1 MSISFKTDQ
10 SGAQAQICSGTSS
23 TFNFSVATNSV
34 VTTGVFSMKRGSGST
49 GSVTAAIH
57 NQPNGGGSVVASVS
71 VPAASISQ
79 TFGDIT
85 FTFPANTQLTG
96 GTSYSLVLSSATGCG
111 GSSAYGF
118 KPGSFQVFDDTTNA
132 VINVGYGVGVLA
144 AAEAA
149 MTVTPTVHYRP
160 AAALEAQATL
170 AADPSLLQAGTTNK
184 WHHDGAL
191 AGRIYRGNNRVR
203 KARRGNNVIL
213 DQPN

>member
-23 TFNFSVATNSV
+23 TFNFSVAANSV
-34 VTTGVFSMKRGSGST
+34 VTTGVFAMKRGSSST

-71 VPAASISQ
+71 VSAASISQ

-96 GTSYSLVLSSATGCG
+96 GTSYSLVLSSATSCG

-118 KPGSFQVFDDTTNA
+118 KPGSFQVFDDTTNT
-132 VINVGYGVGVLA
+132 VINTGYGVDAAIAAVATVSESAKAAYKASA
-144 AAEAA
+144 AAA
-149 MTVTPTVHYRP
+149 VV
-160 AAALEAQATL
+160 ATL
-170 AADPSLLQAGTTNK
+170 TPDPSVLQAGETNK

-191 AGRIYRGNNRVR
+191 AGRIYRGNTRVR
-203 KARRGNNVIL
+203 KAKRGNNVIL